1 MSEKFQLE
9 KALSELEGIVRK
21 LESKDVTLDDSMELF
36 QKGIELSRKCAE
48 KLTEIK
54 GSVAKLKGELDSLT
68 VEKFDLDDQ

>member
-9 KALSELEGIVRK
+9 KALSELEAIVRK
-21 LESKDVTLDDSMELF
+21 LESKDVTLDDSVALF
-36 QKGIELSRKCAE
+36 QKGVELSRKCTE

-68 VEKFDLDDQ
+68 VEKFDPDEQ

>member
-9 KALSELEGIVRK
+9 NALSELEGIVRK

-48 KLTEIK
+48 KLTVINGRVE
-54 GSVAKLKGELDSLT
+54 KLKVDIDSLT
-68 VEKFDLDDQ
+68 VEKFYPDDQ